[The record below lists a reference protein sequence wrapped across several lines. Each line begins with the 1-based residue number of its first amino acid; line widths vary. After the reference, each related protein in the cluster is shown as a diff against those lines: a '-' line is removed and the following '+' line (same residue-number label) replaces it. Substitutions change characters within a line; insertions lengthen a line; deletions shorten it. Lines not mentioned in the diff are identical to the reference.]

1 MASQPDP
8 RYREDVRLVLQEL
21 LPAQEGVRA
30 GKMFGFPAWYAGRRL
45 FACVYGEGVG
55 LKVPAALAQQLLL
68 ESQVIPFRPMGKP
81 PMREWVQLNRAW
93 AEDYRH
99 DLALFLLARDHVLAT
114 ARP

>member
-1 MASQPDP
+1 MATQPDP
-8 RYREDVRLVLQEL
+8 RYREDVRLVLQEM

-30 GKMFGFPAWYAGRRL
+30 GKMFGFPAWYAGCRL

-55 LKVPAALAQQLLL
+55 LKLPEALARQLLL
-68 ESQVIPFRPMGKP
+68 ESHVVPFRPMGKP
-81 PMREWVQLNRAW
+81 AMREWVQLNRPR
-93 AEDYRH
+93 AEDYRQ